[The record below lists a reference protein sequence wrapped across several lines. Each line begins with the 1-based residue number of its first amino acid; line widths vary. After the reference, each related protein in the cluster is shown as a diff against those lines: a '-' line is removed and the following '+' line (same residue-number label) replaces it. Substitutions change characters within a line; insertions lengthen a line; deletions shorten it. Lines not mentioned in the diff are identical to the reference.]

1 MKKLTS
7 LPSSSPV
14 SEFTKAFLVYDLPFL
29 FSDIKQVDNVLDGEN
44 GKEILVP
51 LGECITE
58 DEIRSFELFKSYC
71 DDDFVIIESKKMAT
85 LTLDKYSDGEQGLRL
100 LKSNRKV

>member
-1 MKKLTS
+1 M
-7 LPSSSPV
+7 
-14 SEFTKAFLVYDLPFL
+14 
-29 FSDIKQVDNVLDGEN
+29 
-44 GKEILVP
+44 P